1 MNIGH
6 KIADWLETRAVTP
19 AYAGGLLVGLTVFF
33 FGSAANT
40 MAGWLY
46 VLSGVSLAL
55 LGIAAFLSTRS
66 IQSLE
71 VRRRAIEPVSAG
83 DQITIELEI
92 ENRSHEP
99 KTLLQI
105 IDILPFVLGEPVV
118 RPIEVIA
125 PASIYRDIYYLEVKQ
140 RGIYRWQE
148 VHLRT
153 AAPLGLFWC
162 RRSQPAKAVAVV
174 YPQVLPLST
183 CPLIDR
189 IGQEDS
195 PQLYDRRRSQ
205 NATEGL
211 TRNLRPYRH
220 GDPTRL
226 IHWRTS
232 ARYGELRVREL
243 EVAAGGQEIIIALD
257 SGALWQPEEFERAVT
272 VAASLYFYAS
282 KRLLNVKLWTAG
294 SGLVSGNRVVL
305 ETLAAVNAGEDSI
318 LSKSEKPPKL
328 PIIWLT
334 QYDLKESASLSTLPQ
349 GSRWVLW
356 PSATDK
362 IGEKILVKNDLPGM
376 LIRPDRPLDLQLQSP
391 LERAM
396 NY

>member
-6 KIADWLETRAVTP
+6 KIADWLENRAVAP
-19 AYAGGLLVGLTVFF
+19 AYAGWLLSGMTVFF
-33 FGSAANT
+33 FGSATNT
-40 MAGWLY
+40 MSGWLY
-46 VLSGVSLAL
+46 ALSGGSLAL
-55 LGIAAFLSTRS
+55 LGVAAVLPGKSLR
-66 IQSLE
+66 SLE
-71 VRRRAIEPVSAG
+71 VRRRTIEPVSAG
-83 DQITIELEI
+83 DQITVELEI
-92 ENRSHEP
+92 ENRAREP
-99 KTLLQI
+99 KTLLQVV
-105 IDILPFVLGEPVV
+105 DILPFVLGQPIV
-118 RPIEVIA
+118 RPIEVID
-125 PASIYRDIYYLEVKQ
+125 PNSIYRDTYYLEVRQ
-140 RGIYRWQE
+140 RGVYRWQE
-148 VHLRT
+148 VNLRT

-162 RRSQPAKAVAVV
+162 RRSRPVKAVAVV

-195 PQLYDRRRSQ
+195 RQFYNRSRSQ
-205 NATEGL
+205 TATEGL

-257 SGALWQPEEFERAVT
+257 SAAAWQAEEFERAVT

-294 SGLVSGNRVVL
+294 TGLVSGNRVVL
-305 ETLAAVNAGEDSI
+305 ETLAAVNAGEDAV
-318 LSKSEKPPKL
+318 ENRPKL

-334 QYDLKESASLSTLPQ
+334 QNSATLSTLSL

-356 PSATDK
+356 PLATAET
-362 IGEKILVKNDLPGM
+362 GEKMLVKHELPG
-376 LIRPDRPLDLQLQSP
+376 LEIRSGRPLELQLQDP
-391 LERAM
+391 LERAIS
-396 NY
+396 Y

>member
-6 KIADWLETRAVTP
+6 KIADWLENRAVTP
-19 AYAGGLLVGLTVFF
+19 AYAGWLLSGMTVFF
-33 FGSAANT
+33 FGSATNT
-40 MAGWLY
+40 MSGWLY
-46 VLSGVSLAL
+46 ALSGGSLAL
-55 LGIAAFLSTRS
+55 LGVAAVLPGKSLR
-66 IQSLE
+66 SLE
-71 VRRRAIEPVSAG
+71 VRRRTIEPVSAG
-83 DQITIELEI
+83 DRITVELEI
-92 ENRSHEP
+92 ENRAREP
-99 KTLLQI
+99 KTLLQVV
-105 IDILPFVLGEPVV
+105 DILPFVLGEPIV
-118 RPIEVIA
+118 RPIEVID
-125 PASIYRDIYYLEVKQ
+125 PNSIYRDTYYLEVRQ
-140 RGIYRWQE
+140 RGVYRWQE
-148 VHLRT
+148 VNLRT

-162 RRSQPAKAVAVV
+162 RRSLPVKAVAVV

-183 CPLIDR
+183 CPIIDR

-195 PQLYDRRRSQ
+195 PQFYNRSRSQ
-205 NATEGL
+205 TATEGL

-257 SGALWQPEEFERAVT
+257 SAAAWQPEEFERAVT

-294 SGLVSGNRVVL
+294 TGLVSGNRVVL
-305 ETLAAVNAGEDSI
+305 ETLAAVNAGEDAV
-318 LSKSEKPPKL
+318 ENRPKL

-334 QYDLKESASLSTLPQ
+334 QNSATLSTLSL

-356 PSATDK
+356 PLASAET
-362 IGEKILVKNDLPGM
+362 GEKMLVKHELPG
-376 LIRPDRPLDLQLQSP
+376 LQIRSGRPLELQLQDP
-391 LERAM
+391 LERAIS
-396 NY
+396 Y

>member
-6 KIADWLETRAVTP
+6 KIADWLENRAVTP
-19 AYAGGLLVGLTVFF
+19 AYAGWLLSGMTVFF
-33 FGSAANT
+33 FGSATNT
-40 MAGWLY
+40 MSGWLY
-46 VLSGVSLAL
+46 VLSGGGLAL
-55 LGIAAFLSTRS
+55 LGVAAVLPGKSLR
-66 IQSLE
+66 SLE
-71 VRRRAIEPVSAG
+71 VRRRTIEPVSAG
-83 DQITIELEI
+83 DRITVELEI
-92 ENRSHEP
+92 ENRARQP
-99 KTLLQI
+99 KTLLQVL
-105 IDILPFVLGEPVV
+105 DILPFVLGEPVV
-118 RPIEVIA
+118 RPIEVIE
-125 PASIYRDIYYLEVKQ
+125 PNSIYRDTYYLEVRQ
-140 RGIYRWQE
+140 RGVYRWQE
-148 VHLRT
+148 VNLRT

-162 RRSQPAKAVAVV
+162 RRSRPVKAVAVV

-195 PQLYDRRRSQ
+195 PQFYNRSRSQ
-205 NATEGL
+205 TATEGL

-257 SGALWQPEEFERAVT
+257 SAAAWQPEEFERAVT

-294 SGLVSGNRVVL
+294 TGLVSGNRVVL
-305 ETLAAVNAGEDSI
+305 ETLAAVNAGEDAV
-318 LSKSEKPPKL
+318 ENRPKL

-334 QYDLKESASLSTLPQ
+334 QNSASLSTLSL

-356 PSATDK
+356 PLATAE
-362 IGEKILVKNDLPGM
+362 IGEKMLVKHELPG
-376 LIRPDRPLDLQLQSP
+376 LEIRSGRPLELQLQDP
-391 LERAM
+391 LERAIS
-396 NY
+396 Y

>member
-6 KIADWLETRAVTP
+6 KIADWLENRAVTP
-19 AYAGGLLVGLTVFF
+19 AYAGWLLSGMTVFF
-33 FGSAANT
+33 FGSATNT

-46 VLSGVSLAL
+46 ALSGGTLAL
-55 LGIAAFLSTRS
+55 LGVAAFLPAKSLR
-66 IQSLE
+66 SLE
-71 VRRRAIEPVSAG
+71 VRRRLIEPVSAG
-83 DQITIELEI
+83 DKITIELEI
-92 ENRSHEP
+92 ENRAREP
-99 KTLLQI
+99 KTLLQV
-105 IDILPFVLGEPVV
+105 IDILPFVLGEPIV
-118 RPIEVIA
+118 RPIELIEA
-125 PASIYRDIYYLEVKQ
+125 ESTYAHTYYLEVPQ

-148 VHLRT
+148 VQLRT
-153 AAPLGLFWC
+153 GAPLGLFWC
-162 RRSQPAKAVAVV
+162 RRSRPVKAVAVV

-195 PQLYDRRRSQ
+195 PQFYDRLRSQ
-205 NATEGL
+205 TATVGL

-243 EVAAGGQEIIIALD
+243 EVAAGGQEIIIGLD
-257 SGALWQPEEFERAVT
+257 SGATWQPEEFERAVT

-294 SGLVSGNRVVL
+294 TGLVSGNRVVL
-305 ETLAAVNAGEDSI
+305 ETLAAVNAGEDAV
-318 LSKSEKPPKL
+318 ENRPKL

-334 QYDLKESASLSTLPQ
+334 QSSASLSTLSP
-349 GSRWVLW
+349 GSRWILW
-356 PSATDK
+356 PLVTAET
-362 IGEKILVKNDLPGM
+362 GEKMLEKHDLPG
-376 LIRPDRPLDLQLQSP
+376 LQIRSDRPLELLLQDS
-391 LERAM
+391 LERAIS
-396 NY
+396 Y

>member
-6 KIADWLETRAVTP
+6 KIADWLENRAVAP
-19 AYAGGLLVGLTVFF
+19 AYAGWLLSGMTVFF
-33 FGSAANT
+33 FGSATNT
-40 MAGWLY
+40 MSGWLY
-46 VLSGVSLAL
+46 ALSGGSLAL
-55 LGIAAFLSTRS
+55 LGVAAVLPGKSLR
-66 IQSLE
+66 SLE
-71 VRRRAIEPVSAG
+71 VRRRTIEPVSAG
-83 DQITIELEI
+83 DRITVELEI
-92 ENRSHEP
+92 ENRAREP
-99 KTLLQI
+99 KTLLQVV
-105 IDILPFVLGEPVV
+105 DILPFVLGEPIV
-118 RPIEVIA
+118 RPIEVID
-125 PASIYRDIYYLEVKQ
+125 PHSIYRDTYYLEVRQ
-140 RGIYRWQE
+140 RGVYRWQE
-148 VHLRT
+148 VNLRT

-162 RRSQPAKAVAVV
+162 RRSRRVKAVAVV

-183 CPLIDR
+183 CPIIDR

-195 PQLYDRRRSQ
+195 PQFYNRSRSQ
-205 NATEGL
+205 TATEGL

-257 SGALWQPEEFERAVT
+257 SAQAWQPEEFERAVT

-305 ETLAAVNAGEDSI
+305 ETLAAVNAGEDAV
-318 LSKSEKPPKL
+318 ENRPKL

-334 QYDLKESASLSTLPQ
+334 QNSATLSTLSL

-356 PSATDK
+356 PLATAGT
-362 IGEKILVKNDLPGM
+362 GEKILVKHELPG
-376 LIRPDRPLDLQLQSP
+376 LEIRSDRPLELQLQASIS
-391 LERAM
+391 
-396 NY
+396 

>member
-1 MNIGH
+1 MNISQ
-6 KIADWLETRAVTP
+6 KIVGWLENRAVTP
-19 AYAGGLLVGLTVFF
+19 AYAGWLLSGMTVFF
-33 FGSAANT
+33 FGSATNT

-46 VLSGVSLAL
+46 ALSGGSLAL
-55 LGIAAFLSTRS
+55 LVVAAVLPVKSLR
-66 IQSLE
+66 SLE
-71 VRRRAIEPVSAG
+71 VRRRPIEPVSAG
-83 DQITIELEI
+83 DRITIELEI
-92 ENRSHEP
+92 TNRDRQP
-99 KTLLQI
+99 KTLLQVV
-105 IDILPFVLGEPVV
+105 DILPFVLGKEVI
-118 RPIEVIA
+118 RPIEVIE
-125 PASIYRDIYYLEVKQ
+125 PNSTYRDTYYIEVPQ

-162 RRSQPAKAVAVV
+162 RRSRPAKAVAVV

-195 PQLYDRRRSQ
+195 PQLYNRSRSQ
-205 NATEGL
+205 TATEGL

-243 EVAAGGQEIIIALD
+243 EVAAGGQDIIIALD
-257 SGALWQPEEFERAVT
+257 SGALWEAKEFERAVT

-294 SGLVSGNRVVL
+294 TGLVSGNRVVL
-305 ETLAAVNAGEDSI
+305 ETLAAVNAGEEAI
-318 LSKSEKPPKL
+318 ENRSKQS
-328 PIIWLT
+328 IIWLT
-334 QYDLKESASLSTLPQ
+334 PNTTSLSTLSQ

-356 PSATDK
+356 PSATAET
-362 IGEKILVKNDLPGM
+362 GEKTLVKHDLPG
-376 LIRPDRPLDLQLQSP
+376 LEIRSDRPLELQLQASIS
-391 LERAM
+391 
-396 NY
+396 

>member
-6 KIADWLETRAVTP
+6 KISDWLENHAVTP
-19 AYAGGLLVGLTVFF
+19 DYSGWMLAGMTIFF
-33 FGSAANT
+33 FGSATNT

-46 VLSGVSLAL
+46 ALSGGTLAL
-55 LGIAAFLSTRS
+55 LGVAAVLPAKSLR
-66 IQSLE
+66 SLE
-71 VRRRAIEPVSAG
+71 VRRRPIAPVSAG
-83 DQITIELEI
+83 DRITIELEI
-92 ENRSHEP
+92 ENRAREP
-99 KTLLQI
+99 KTLLQVV
-105 IDILPFVLGEPVV
+105 DILPFVLGEPVV
-118 RPIEVIA
+118 SPIELIK
-125 PASIYRDIYYLEVKQ
+125 PESIYAHTYYLKVPQ
-140 RGIYRWQE
+140 RGIYRWRE
-148 VHLRT
+148 VYLRT

-162 RRSQPAKAVAVV
+162 RRSHPAKAVAVV
-174 YPQVLPLST
+174 YPQVLPLKT

-205 NATEGL
+205 TATEGL

-257 SGALWQPEEFERAVT
+257 SAASWQPEEFERAVT

-294 SGLVSGNRVVL
+294 TGLVSGNRVVL
-305 ETLAAVNAGEDSI
+305 ETLAAVNAAEDAVENRSK
-318 LSKSEKPPKL
+318 LS
-328 PIIWLT
+328 IIWLT
-334 QYDLKESASLSTLPQ
+334 QSSASLSTLAP
-349 GSRWVLW
+349 GSRWILW
-356 PSATDK
+356 PLATAET
-362 IGEKILVKNDLPGM
+362 GEKMLVKHDLPG
-376 LIRPDRPLDLQLQSP
+376 LQISSDRPLELQLQDS
-391 LERAM
+391 LERRLGS
-396 NY
+396 

>member
-6 KIADWLETRAVTP
+6 KIADWLENRAVTP
-19 AYAGGLLVGLTVFF
+19 AYAGWLLSGMTIFF
-33 FGSAANT
+33 FGSATNT
-40 MAGWLY
+40 MSGWLY
-46 VLSGVSLAL
+46 ALSGGSLAL
-55 LGIAAFLSTRS
+55 LGVAAVLPAKSLR
-66 IQSLE
+66 SLE
-71 VRRRAIEPVSAG
+71 VRRRPIEPVSAG
-83 DQITIELEI
+83 DRITVELEI
-92 ENRSHEP
+92 ENRAREP
-99 KTLLQI
+99 KTLLQVA
-105 IDILPFVLGEPVV
+105 DILPFVLGEPIV
-118 RPIEVIA
+118 RPIEVIQ
-125 PASIYRDIYYLEVKQ
+125 PLSIYRDTYYLEVGR
-140 RGIYRWQE
+140 RGVYRWQE

-162 RRSQPAKAVAVV
+162 RRSRPVKAVAVV

-195 PQLYDRRRSQ
+195 PQFYNRSRSQ
-205 NATEGL
+205 TATEGL

-257 SGALWQPEEFERAVT
+257 SAAAWQPEEFERAVT

-294 SGLVSGNRVVL
+294 TGLVSGNRVVL
-305 ETLAAVNAGEDSI
+305 ETLAAVNAGEDAV
-318 LSKSEKPPKL
+318 ENRPKL

-334 QYDLKESASLSTLPQ
+334 QNSATLSTLSL

-356 PSATDK
+356 PLATAET
-362 IGEKILVKNDLPGM
+362 GEKLLVKHELPG
-376 LIRPDRPLDLQLQSP
+376 LEIRSDRPLELQLQDP
-391 LERAM
+391 LERAIS
-396 NY
+396 Y

>member
-6 KIADWLETRAVTP
+6 KIADWLENRAVTP
-19 AYAGGLLVGLTVFF
+19 AYAGWLLSGMTVFF
-33 FGSAANT
+33 FGSATNT
-40 MAGWLY
+40 MSGWLY
-46 VLSGVSLAL
+46 VLSGGGLAL
-55 LGIAAFLSTRS
+55 LAVAAVLPGKSLRA
-66 IQSLE
+66 LE
-71 VRRRAIEPVSAG
+71 VRRRPIEPVSAG
-83 DQITIELEI
+83 DRITVELEI
-92 ENRSHEP
+92 ENRARQP
-99 KTLLQI
+99 KTLLQV

-118 RPIEVIA
+118 RPIEVIE
-125 PASIYRDIYYLEVKQ
+125 PNSIYRDTYYLEVRQ
-140 RGIYRWQE
+140 RGVYRWQE
-148 VHLRT
+148 VNLRT

-162 RRSQPAKAVAVV
+162 RRSRAVKAVAVV
-174 YPQVLPLST
+174 YPKVLPLST

-195 PQLYDRRRSQ
+195 PQFYNRSRSQ
-205 NATEGL
+205 TATEGL

-257 SGALWQPEEFERAVT
+257 SAAAWQPEEFERAVT

-294 SGLVSGNRVVL
+294 TGLVSGNRVVL
-305 ETLAAVNAGEDSI
+305 ETLAAVNAGEDAIDNRS
-318 LSKSEKPPKL
+318 KL

-334 QYDLKESASLSTLPQ
+334 QNSASLNTLSP

-356 PSATDK
+356 SSATAET
-362 IGEKILVKNDLPGM
+362 GEKMLVKHDLPG
-376 LIRPDRPLDLQLQSP
+376 LEIRSDRPLELQLQDP
-391 LERAM
+391 LERAIS
-396 NY
+396 Y

>member
-6 KIADWLETRAVTP
+6 KIADWLENRAVTP
-19 AYAGGLLVGLTVFF
+19 AYAGWLLSGMTVFF
-33 FGSAANT
+33 FGSATNT
-40 MAGWLY
+40 MSGWLY
-46 VLSGVSLAL
+46 VLSGGGLAL
-55 LGIAAFLSTRS
+55 LGVAAVLPGKSLR
-66 IQSLE
+66 SLE
-71 VRRRAIEPVSAG
+71 VRRRTIEPVSAG
-83 DQITIELEI
+83 DRITVELEI
-92 ENRSHEP
+92 ENRARQP
-99 KTLLQI
+99 KTLLQVV
-105 IDILPFVLGEPVV
+105 DILPFVLGEPVV
-118 RPIEVIA
+118 RPIEVIE
-125 PASIYRDIYYLEVKQ
+125 PNSIYRDTYYLEVRQ
-140 RGIYRWQE
+140 RGVYRWQE
-148 VHLRT
+148 VNLRT

-162 RRSQPAKAVAVV
+162 RRSRPVKAVAVV

-195 PQLYDRRRSQ
+195 PQFYNRTRSQ
-205 NATEGL
+205 TATEGL

-257 SGALWQPEEFERAVT
+257 SAQVWQPEEFERAVT

-294 SGLVSGNRVVL
+294 TGLVSGNRVVL
-305 ETLAAVNAGEDSI
+305 ETLAAVNAGEDAV
-318 LSKSEKPPKL
+318 ENRPKL

-334 QYDLKESASLSTLPQ
+334 QNSATLSTLSL

-356 PSATDK
+356 PLATAET
-362 IGEKILVKNDLPGM
+362 GEKMLVKHELPG
-376 LIRPDRPLDLQLQSP
+376 LEIRSGRPLELQLQDP
-391 LERAM
+391 LERAIS
-396 NY
+396 Y

>member
-6 KIADWLETRAVTP
+6 KIADWLENRAVAP
-19 AYAGGLLVGLTVFF
+19 AYAGWLLSGMTVFF
-33 FGSAANT
+33 FGSATNT
-40 MAGWLY
+40 MSGWLY
-46 VLSGVSLAL
+46 ALSGGSLAL
-55 LGIAAFLSTRS
+55 LGVAAVLPGKSLR
-66 IQSLE
+66 SLE
-71 VRRRAIEPVSAG
+71 VRRRTIEPVSAG
-83 DQITIELEI
+83 DQITVELEI
-92 ENRSHEP
+92 ENRAREP
-99 KTLLQI
+99 KTLLQVV
-105 IDILPFVLGEPVV
+105 DILPFVLGEPIV
-118 RPIEVIA
+118 RPIEVID
-125 PASIYRDIYYLEVKQ
+125 PNSIYRDTYYLEVRQ
-140 RGIYRWQE
+140 RGVYRWQE
-148 VHLRT
+148 VNLRT

-162 RRSQPAKAVAVV
+162 RRSRRVKAVAVV

-189 IGQEDS
+189 IGQENS
-195 PQLYDRRRSQ
+195 PQFYNRSRSQ
-205 NATEGL
+205 TATEGL

-257 SGALWQPEEFERAVT
+257 SAAPWQPEEFERAVT

-294 SGLVSGNRVVL
+294 TGLVSGNRVVL
-305 ETLAAVNAGEDSI
+305 ETLAAVNAGEDAV
-318 LSKSEKPPKL
+318 ENRPKL

-334 QYDLKESASLSTLPQ
+334 QNSATLSTLSL

-356 PSATDK
+356 PLATAET
-362 IGEKILVKNDLPGM
+362 GEKMLVKHELPG
-376 LIRPDRPLDLQLQSP
+376 LEIRSGRPLELQLQDP
-391 LERAM
+391 LERASS
-396 NY
+396 Y

>member
-6 KIADWLETRAVTP
+6 KIADWLENRAVAP
-19 AYAGGLLVGLTVFF
+19 AYAGWLLSGMTVFF
-33 FGSAANT
+33 FGSATNT
-40 MAGWLY
+40 MSGWLY
-46 VLSGVSLAL
+46 ALSGGSLAL
-55 LGIAAFLSTRS
+55 LGVAAVLPGKSLR
-66 IQSLE
+66 SLE
-71 VRRRAIEPVSAG
+71 VRRRTIEPVSAG
-83 DQITIELEI
+83 DRITVELEI
-92 ENRSHEP
+92 ENRAREP
-99 KTLLQI
+99 KTLLQVV
-105 IDILPFVLGEPVV
+105 DILPFVLGEPIV
-118 RPIEVIA
+118 RPIEVID
-125 PASIYRDIYYLEVKQ
+125 PNSIYRDTYYLEVRQ
-140 RGIYRWQE
+140 RGVYRWQE
-148 VHLRT
+148 VNLRT

-162 RRSQPAKAVAVV
+162 RRSRPVKAVAVV

-183 CPLIDR
+183 CPIIDR

-195 PQLYDRRRSQ
+195 PQFYNRSRSQ
-205 NATEGL
+205 TATEGL

-257 SGALWQPEEFERAVT
+257 SAQAWQPEEFERAVT

-294 SGLVSGNRVVL
+294 TGLVSGNRVVL
-305 ETLAAVNAGEDSI
+305 ETLAAVNAGEDGVEN
-318 LSKSEKPPKL
+318 LPKL

-334 QYDLKESASLSTLPQ
+334 QNSATLSTLSL

-356 PSATDK
+356 PNTTAET
-362 IGEKILVKNDLPGM
+362 GEKLLVKHDLPG
-376 LIRPDRPLDLQLQSP
+376 LEIRSDRPLELQLQASIS
-391 LERAM
+391 
-396 NY
+396 

>member
-6 KIADWLETRAVTP
+6 KIADWLENRAVAP
-19 AYAGGLLVGLTVFF
+19 AYAGWLLSGMTVFF
-33 FGSAANT
+33 FGSATNT
-40 MAGWLY
+40 MSGWLY
-46 VLSGVSLAL
+46 ALSGGSLAL
-55 LGIAAFLSTRS
+55 LGVAAVLPGKSLR
-66 IQSLE
+66 SLE
-71 VRRRAIEPVSAG
+71 VRRRTIEPVSAG
-83 DQITIELEI
+83 DRITVELEI
-92 ENRSHEP
+92 ENRAREP
-99 KTLLQI
+99 KTLLQVV
-105 IDILPFVLGEPVV
+105 DILPFVLGEPIV
-118 RPIEVIA
+118 RPIEVID
-125 PASIYRDIYYLEVKQ
+125 PNTIYRDTYYLEVRQ
-140 RGIYRWQE
+140 RGVYRWQE
-148 VHLRT
+148 VNLRT

-162 RRSQPAKAVAVV
+162 RRSRRVKAVAVV

-183 CPLIDR
+183 CPIIDR

-195 PQLYDRRRSQ
+195 PQFYNRSRSQ
-205 NATEGL
+205 TATEGL

-257 SGALWQPEEFERAVT
+257 SAQAWQPEEFERAVT

-294 SGLVSGNRVVL
+294 TGLVSGNRVVL
-305 ETLAAVNAGEDSI
+305 ETLAAVNAGEDAV
-318 LSKSEKPPKL
+318 ENRPKL

-334 QYDLKESASLSTLPQ
+334 QNSATLSTLSL

-356 PSATDK
+356 PLATAET
-362 IGEKILVKNDLPGM
+362 GEKMLVKHELPG
-376 LIRPDRPLDLQLQSP
+376 LEIRSGRPLELQLQDP
-391 LERAM
+391 LERAIS
-396 NY
+396 Y

>member
-6 KIADWLETRAVTP
+6 KIADWLENRAVAP
-19 AYAGGLLVGLTVFF
+19 AYAGWLLSGMTVFF
-33 FGSAANT
+33 FGSATNT
-40 MAGWLY
+40 MSGWLY
-46 VLSGVSLAL
+46 ALSGGSLAL
-55 LGIAAFLSTRS
+55 LAVAAVLPGKSLR
-66 IQSLE
+66 SLE
-71 VRRRAIEPVSAG
+71 VRRRTIEPVSAG
-83 DQITIELEI
+83 DRITVELEI
-92 ENRSHEP
+92 ENRSREP
-99 KTLLQI
+99 KTLLQVV
-105 IDILPFVLGEPVV
+105 DILPFVLGEPIV
-118 RPIEVIA
+118 RPIEVID
-125 PASIYRDIYYLEVKQ
+125 PNSIYRDTYYLEVRQ
-140 RGIYRWQE
+140 RGVYRWQE
-148 VHLRT
+148 VNLRT

-162 RRSQPAKAVAVV
+162 RRSLPVKAVAVV

-183 CPLIDR
+183 CPIIDR

-195 PQLYDRRRSQ
+195 PQFYNRSRSQ
-205 NATEGL
+205 TATEGL

-257 SGALWQPEEFERAVT
+257 SAAAWQPEEFERAVT

-294 SGLVSGNRVVL
+294 TGLVSGNRVVL
-305 ETLAAVNAGEDSI
+305 ETLAAVNAGEDAV
-318 LSKSEKPPKL
+318 ENRPKL

-334 QYDLKESASLSTLPQ
+334 QNSATLSTLSL

-356 PSATDK
+356 PLATAET
-362 IGEKILVKNDLPGM
+362 GEKMLVKHELPG
-376 LIRPDRPLDLQLQSP
+376 LEIRSDRPLELQLQDP
-391 LERAM
+391 LERAIS
-396 NY
+396 Y

>member
-6 KIADWLETRAVTP
+6 KIADWLENRAVTP
-19 AYAGGLLVGLTVFF
+19 AYAGWLLSGMTVFF
-33 FGSAANT
+33 FGSATNT
-40 MAGWLY
+40 MSGWLY
-46 VLSGVSLAL
+46 ALSGGGLAL
-55 LGIAAFLSTRS
+55 LGVAAVLPGKSLG
-66 IQSLE
+66 SLE
-71 VRRRAIEPVSAG
+71 VRRRTIEPVSAG
-83 DQITIELEI
+83 DQITVELEI
-92 ENRSHEP
+92 ENRARQP
-99 KTLLQI
+99 KTLLQVV
-105 IDILPFVLGEPVV
+105 DILPFVLGEPIV
-118 RPIEVIA
+118 RPIEVIE
-125 PASIYRDIYYLEVKQ
+125 PNSIYRDTYYLEVRQ
-140 RGIYRWQE
+140 RGVYRWQE
-148 VHLRT
+148 VNLRT

-162 RRSQPAKAVAVV
+162 RRSRPVKAVAVV

-195 PQLYDRRRSQ
+195 PQFYNRSRSQ
-205 NATEGL
+205 AATEGL

-257 SGALWQPEEFERAVT
+257 SAAAWQPEEFERAVT

-294 SGLVSGNRVVL
+294 TGLVSGNRVVL
-305 ETLAAVNAGEDSI
+305 ETLAAVNAGEDAV
-318 LSKSEKPPKL
+318 ENRPKL

-334 QYDLKESASLSTLPQ
+334 QNSATLSTLSL

-356 PSATDK
+356 PLATAET
-362 IGEKILVKNDLPGM
+362 GEKMLVKHELPG
-376 LIRPDRPLDLQLQSP
+376 LEIRSGRPLELQLQDP
-391 LERAM
+391 LERAIS
-396 NY
+396 Y

>member
-6 KIADWLETRAVTP
+6 KIADWLENRAVTP
-19 AYAGGLLVGLTVFF
+19 AYAGWLLSGMTVFF
-33 FGSAANT
+33 FGSATNT
-40 MAGWLY
+40 MSGWLY
-46 VLSGVSLAL
+46 ALSGGSLAL
-55 LGIAAFLSTRS
+55 LGVAAVLPGKSLR
-66 IQSLE
+66 SLE
-71 VRRRAIEPVSAG
+71 VRRRTIEPVSAG
-83 DQITIELEI
+83 DQITVELEI
-92 ENRSHEP
+92 ENRAREP
-99 KTLLQI
+99 KTLLQVV
-105 IDILPFVLGEPVV
+105 DILPFVLGEPIV
-118 RPIEVIA
+118 RPIEVID
-125 PASIYRDIYYLEVKQ
+125 PNSIYRDTYYLEVRQ
-140 RGIYRWQE
+140 RGVYRWQE
-148 VHLRT
+148 VNLRT

-162 RRSQPAKAVAVV
+162 RRSRPVKAVAVV

-183 CPLIDR
+183 CPIIDR

-195 PQLYDRRRSQ
+195 PQFYNRSRSQ
-205 NATEGL
+205 TATEGL

-257 SGALWQPEEFERAVT
+257 SAQAWQPEEFERAVT

-294 SGLVSGNRVVL
+294 TGLVSGNRVVL
-305 ETLAAVNAGEDSI
+305 ETLAAVNAGEDAV
-318 LSKSEKPPKL
+318 ENRPKL

-334 QYDLKESASLSTLPQ
+334 QNSATLSTLSL

-356 PSATDK
+356 PLATAET
-362 IGEKILVKNDLPGM
+362 GEKMLVKHELPG
-376 LIRPDRPLDLQLQSP
+376 LEIRSGRPLELQLQDP
-391 LERAM
+391 LERAIS
-396 NY
+396 Y

>member
-6 KIADWLETRAVTP
+6 KIADWLENRAVTP
-19 AYAGGLLVGLTVFF
+19 AYAGWLLSGMTVFF
-33 FGSAANT
+33 FGSATNT
-40 MAGWLY
+40 MSGWLY
-46 VLSGVSLAL
+46 VLSGGGLAL
-55 LGIAAFLSTRS
+55 LGVAAVLPGKSLR
-66 IQSLE
+66 SLE
-71 VRRRAIEPVSAG
+71 VRRRTIEPVSAG
-83 DQITIELEI
+83 DRITVELEI
-92 ENRSHEP
+92 ENRARQP
-99 KTLLQI
+99 KTLLQVV
-105 IDILPFVLGEPVV
+105 DILPFVLGEPVV
-118 RPIEVIA
+118 RPIEVIE
-125 PASIYRDIYYLEVKQ
+125 PNSIYRDTYYLEVRQ
-140 RGIYRWQE
+140 RGVYRWQE
-148 VHLRT
+148 VNLRT

-162 RRSQPAKAVAVV
+162 RRSRPVKAVAVV

-195 PQLYDRRRSQ
+195 PQFYNRTRSQ
-205 NATEGL
+205 TATEGL

-257 SGALWQPEEFERAVT
+257 SAQAWQPEEFERAVT

-294 SGLVSGNRVVL
+294 TGLVSGNRVVL
-305 ETLAAVNAGEDSI
+305 ETLAAVNAGEDAV
-318 LSKSEKPPKL
+318 ENRPKL

-334 QYDLKESASLSTLPQ
+334 QNSATLSTLSL

-356 PSATDK
+356 PLATAET
-362 IGEKILVKNDLPGM
+362 GEKMLVKHELPG
-376 LIRPDRPLDLQLQSP
+376 LEIRSGRPLELQLQDP
-391 LERAM
+391 LERAIS
-396 NY
+396 Y

>member
-6 KIADWLETRAVTP
+6 KIADWLENRAVTP
-19 AYAGGLLVGLTVFF
+19 AYTGWLLSGMTVFF
-33 FGSAANT
+33 FGSATNT
-40 MAGWLY
+40 MSGWLY
-46 VLSGVSLAL
+46 ALSGGSLAL
-55 LGIAAFLSTRS
+55 LGVAAVLPGKSLR
-66 IQSLE
+66 SLE
-71 VRRRAIEPVSAG
+71 VRRRTIEPVSAG
-83 DQITIELEI
+83 DQITVELEI
-92 ENRSHEP
+92 ENRAREP
-99 KTLLQI
+99 KTLLQVV
-105 IDILPFVLGEPVV
+105 DILPFVLGEPIV
-118 RPIEVIA
+118 RPIEVID
-125 PASIYRDIYYLEVKQ
+125 PNSIYRDTYYLEARQ
-140 RGIYRWQE
+140 RGVYRWQE
-148 VHLRT
+148 VNLRT

-162 RRSQPAKAVAVV
+162 RRSRRVKAVAVV

-183 CPLIDR
+183 CPIIDR

-195 PQLYDRRRSQ
+195 PQFYNRSRSQ
-205 NATEGL
+205 TATEGL

-257 SGALWQPEEFERAVT
+257 SAQAWQPEEFERAVI

-294 SGLVSGNRVVL
+294 TGLVSGNRVVL
-305 ETLAAVNAGEDSI
+305 ETLAAVNAGEDAV
-318 LSKSEKPPKL
+318 ENRPKL

-334 QYDLKESASLSTLPQ
+334 QNSATLSTLSL

-356 PSATDK
+356 PLATAET
-362 IGEKILVKNDLPGM
+362 GEKMLVKHELPG
-376 LIRPDRPLDLQLQSP
+376 LEIRSGRPLELQLQEP
-391 LERAM
+391 LERAIS
-396 NY
+396 Y

>member
-6 KIADWLETRAVTP
+6 KIADWLENRAVTP
-19 AYAGGLLVGLTVFF
+19 AYAGWLLSGMTVFF
-33 FGSAANT
+33 FGSATNT
-40 MAGWLY
+40 MSGWLY
-46 VLSGVSLAL
+46 ALSGGSLAL
-55 LGIAAFLSTRS
+55 LGVAAVLPGKSLR
-66 IQSLE
+66 SLE
-71 VRRRAIEPVSAG
+71 VRRRTIEPVSAG
-83 DQITIELEI
+83 DRITVELEI
-92 ENRSHEP
+92 ENRAREP
-99 KTLLQI
+99 KTLLQVV
-105 IDILPFVLGEPVV
+105 DILPFVLGEPIV
-118 RPIEVIA
+118 RPIEVID
-125 PASIYRDIYYLEVKQ
+125 PNSIYRDTYYLEARQ
-140 RGIYRWQE
+140 RGVYRWQE
-148 VHLRT
+148 VNLRT

-162 RRSQPAKAVAVV
+162 RRSRRVKAVAVV

-183 CPLIDR
+183 CPIIDR

-195 PQLYDRRRSQ
+195 PQFYNRSRSQ
-205 NATEGL
+205 TATEGL

-257 SGALWQPEEFERAVT
+257 SAQAWQPEEFERAVT

-294 SGLVSGNRVVL
+294 TGLVSGNRVVL
-305 ETLAAVNAGEDSI
+305 ETLAAVNAGEDAV
-318 LSKSEKPPKL
+318 ENRPKL

-334 QYDLKESASLSTLPQ
+334 QNSATLSTLSL

-356 PSATDK
+356 PLATAET
-362 IGEKILVKNDLPGM
+362 GEKMLVKHELPG
-376 LIRPDRPLDLQLQSP
+376 LEIRSDRPLELQLQDP
-391 LERAM
+391 LERAIS
-396 NY
+396 Y

>member
-6 KIADWLETRAVTP
+6 KIADWLENRAVTP
-19 AYAGGLLVGLTVFF
+19 AYTGWLLSGMTVFF
-33 FGSAANT
+33 FGSATNT
-40 MAGWLY
+40 MSGWLY
-46 VLSGVSLAL
+46 ALSGGSLAL
-55 LGIAAFLSTRS
+55 LGVAAVLPGKSLR
-66 IQSLE
+66 SLE
-71 VRRRAIEPVSAG
+71 VRRRTIEPVSAG
-83 DQITIELEI
+83 DRITVELEI
-92 ENRSHEP
+92 ENRAREP
-99 KTLLQI
+99 KTLLQVV
-105 IDILPFVLGEPVV
+105 DILPFVLGEPIV
-118 RPIEVIA
+118 RPIEVID
-125 PASIYRDIYYLEVKQ
+125 PNSIYRDTYYLEARQ
-140 RGIYRWQE
+140 RGVYRWQE
-148 VHLRT
+148 VNLRT

-162 RRSQPAKAVAVV
+162 RRSRRVKAVAVV

-183 CPLIDR
+183 CPIIDR

-195 PQLYDRRRSQ
+195 PQFYNRSRSQ
-205 NATEGL
+205 TATEGL

-257 SGALWQPEEFERAVT
+257 SAQAWQPEEFERAVT

-294 SGLVSGNRVVL
+294 TGLVSGNRVVL
-305 ETLAAVNAGEDSI
+305 ETLAAVNAGEDAV
-318 LSKSEKPPKL
+318 ENRPKL

-334 QYDLKESASLSTLPQ
+334 QNSATLSTLSL

-356 PSATDK
+356 PLATAET
-362 IGEKILVKNDLPGM
+362 GEKMLVKHELPG
-376 LIRPDRPLDLQLQSP
+376 LEIRSGRPLELQLQDP
-391 LERAM
+391 LERAIS
-396 NY
+396 Y

>member
-6 KIADWLETRAVTP
+6 KIADWLENRAVTP
-19 AYAGGLLVGLTVFF
+19 AYAGWLLSGMTVFF
-33 FGSAANT
+33 FGSATNT
-40 MAGWLY
+40 MSGWLY
-46 VLSGVSLAL
+46 ALSGGSLAL
-55 LGIAAFLSTRS
+55 LGVAAVLPGKSLR
-66 IQSLE
+66 SLE
-71 VRRRAIEPVSAG
+71 VRRRTIEPVSAG
-83 DQITIELEI
+83 DRITVELEI
-92 ENRSHEP
+92 ENRAREP
-99 KTLLQI
+99 KTLLQVV
-105 IDILPFVLGEPVV
+105 DILPFLLGQPIV
-118 RPIEVIA
+118 RPIEVID
-125 PASIYRDIYYLEVKQ
+125 PNSIYRDTYYLEVRQ
-140 RGIYRWQE
+140 RGVYRWQE
-148 VHLRT
+148 VNLRT

-162 RRSQPAKAVAVV
+162 RRSRRVKAVAVV

-183 CPLIDR
+183 CPIIDR

-195 PQLYDRRRSQ
+195 PQFYNRSRSQ
-205 NATEGL
+205 TATEGL

-257 SGALWQPEEFERAVT
+257 SAAAWQPEEFERAVT

-294 SGLVSGNRVVL
+294 TGLVSGNRVVL
-305 ETLAAVNAGEDSI
+305 ETLAAVNAGEDAV
-318 LSKSEKPPKL
+318 ENRPKL

-334 QYDLKESASLSTLPQ
+334 QNSATLSTLSL

-356 PSATDK
+356 PSATAET
-362 IGEKILVKNDLPGM
+362 GEKMLVKHELPG
-376 LIRPDRPLDLQLQSP
+376 LEIRSDRPLELQLQDP
-391 LERAM
+391 LERAIS
-396 NY
+396 Y

>member
-6 KIADWLETRAVTP
+6 KIAGWLENRAVTP
-19 AYAGGLLVGLTVFF
+19 AYAGWLLSGMTVFF
-33 FGSAANT
+33 FGSATNT

-46 VLSGVSLAL
+46 ALSGGSLAL
-55 LGIAAFLSTRS
+55 LGVAAVMPAISLR
-66 IQSLE
+66 SLE
-71 VRRRAIEPVSAG
+71 VRRRPIEPVSAG
-83 DQITIELEI
+83 DKITIELEI
-92 ENRSHEP
+92 ENRAREP
-99 KTLLQI
+99 KTLLQV
-105 IDILPFVLGEPVV
+105 IDILPFVLGESVA
-118 RPIEVIA
+118 RPIEVIE
-125 PASIYRDIYYLEVKQ
+125 PESTYSHTYYLEVRR
-140 RGIYRWQE
+140 RGVYRWLE

-162 RRSQPAKAVAVV
+162 RRRRPVKAVAVV

-195 PQLYDRRRSQ
+195 PQLYDRSRSQ
-205 NATEGL
+205 TATVGL

-226 IHWRTS
+226 IHWRSS

-257 SGALWQPEEFERAVT
+257 SAALWQPEEFERAVT

-294 SGLVSGNRVVL
+294 TKLVSGNRVVL
-305 ETLAAVNAGEDSI
+305 ETLAAVNAGEDAV
-318 LSKSEKPPKL
+318 ENPPKL
-328 PIIWLT
+328 PMIWLT
-334 QYDLKESASLSTLPQ
+334 QNSASLSTLSQ
-349 GSRWVLW
+349 GSRWVIL
-356 PSATDK
+356 PLATAETGD
-362 IGEKILVKNDLPGM
+362 KILVKHDLPG
-376 LIRPDRPLDLQLQSP
+376 LQIRSDRPLELQLQDS
-391 LERAM
+391 LERAIS
-396 NY
+396 Y

>member
-6 KIADWLETRAVTP
+6 KIADWLENRAVTP
-19 AYAGGLLVGLTVFF
+19 AYAGWLLSGMTVFF
-33 FGSAANT
+33 FGSATNT
-40 MAGWLY
+40 MSGWLY
-46 VLSGVSLAL
+46 ALSGGSLAL
-55 LGIAAFLSTRS
+55 LGVAAVLPGKSLR
-66 IQSLE
+66 SLE
-71 VRRRAIEPVSAG
+71 VRRRTIEPVSAG
-83 DQITIELEI
+83 DRITVELEI
-92 ENRSHEP
+92 ENRAREP
-99 KTLLQI
+99 KTLLQVV
-105 IDILPFVLGEPVV
+105 DILPFVLGEPIV
-118 RPIEVIA
+118 RPIEGID
-125 PASIYRDIYYLEVKQ
+125 PHSIYRDTYYLEVRQ
-140 RGIYRWQE
+140 RGVYRWQE
-148 VHLRT
+148 VNLRT

-162 RRSQPAKAVAVV
+162 RRSRRVKAVAVV

-183 CPLIDR
+183 CPIIDR

-195 PQLYDRRRSQ
+195 PQFYNRSRSQ
-205 NATEGL
+205 TATVGL

-257 SGALWQPEEFERAVT
+257 SAQAWQPEEFERAVT

-294 SGLVSGNRVVL
+294 TGLVSGNRVVL
-305 ETLAAVNAGEDSI
+305 ETLAAVNAGEDAV
-318 LSKSEKPPKL
+318 ENRPKL

-334 QYDLKESASLSTLPQ
+334 QNSATLSTLSL

-356 PSATDK
+356 PLATAET
-362 IGEKILVKNDLPGM
+362 GEKMLVKHELPG
-376 LIRPDRPLDLQLQSP
+376 LEIRSGRPLELQLQDP
-391 LERAM
+391 LERAIS
-396 NY
+396 Y

>member
-6 KIADWLETRAVTP
+6 KIADWLENRAVTP
-19 AYAGGLLVGLTVFF
+19 AYAGWLLSGMTVFF
-33 FGSAANT
+33 FGSATNT
-40 MAGWLY
+40 MSGWLY
-46 VLSGVSLAL
+46 VLSGGGLAL
-55 LGIAAFLSTRS
+55 LGVAAVLPGKSLR
-66 IQSLE
+66 SLE
-71 VRRRAIEPVSAG
+71 VRRRTIEPVSAG
-83 DQITIELEI
+83 DQITVELEI
-92 ENRSHEP
+92 ENRDRQP
-99 KTLLQI
+99 KTLLQVV
-105 IDILPFVLGEPVV
+105 DILPFVLGEPVV
-118 RPIEVIA
+118 RPIEVIE
-125 PASIYRDIYYLEVKQ
+125 PNSTYRDTYYIEVRQ
-140 RGIYRWQE
+140 RGIYRWQD

-162 RRSQPAKAVAVV
+162 RRSRPAKAVAVV

-195 PQLYDRRRSQ
+195 PQFYNRSRSQ
-205 NATEGL
+205 TATEGL

-257 SGALWQPEEFERAVT
+257 SAALWEAKEFERAVT

-294 SGLVSGNRVVL
+294 TGLVSGNRVVL
-305 ETLAAVNAGEDSI
+305 ETLAAVNAGEEAIDSRSK
-318 LSKSEKPPKL
+318 LS
-328 PIIWLT
+328 IIWLT
-334 QYDLKESASLSTLPQ
+334 QNSASLSTLSQ

-356 PSATDK
+356 PSATAETD
-362 IGEKILVKNDLPGM
+362 EKILVKHDLPG
-376 LIRPDRPLDLQLQSP
+376 LQIRSDRPLELQLQDT
-391 LERAM
+391 LERAVS
-396 NY
+396 Y